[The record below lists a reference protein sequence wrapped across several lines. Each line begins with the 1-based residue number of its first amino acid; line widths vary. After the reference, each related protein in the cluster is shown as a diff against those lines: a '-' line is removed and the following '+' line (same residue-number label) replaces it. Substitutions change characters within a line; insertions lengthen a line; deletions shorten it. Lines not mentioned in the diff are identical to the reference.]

1 MIQSAP
7 FLTHE
12 ILDSYICTKPFK
24 EACHLYI
31 HVPNTIDVE
40 PCKRYGYH
48 PNVLAETRQCI

>member
-7 FLTHE
+7 FLTHK

-31 HVPNTIDVE
+31 HVPNTIEVE

-48 PNVLAETRQCI
+48 PNVLAETR